1 MLHGD
6 GGAFQRADSIIVLSM
21 RSILSSAPVAH
32 SQMLLV
38 ALPKSAVHKSDNPA
52 EDTMHCLWAVL
63 TWSLSHMF
71 FGKFPERNHLEQEWR
86 PKSSRAKLA
95 GQKLNNGGKAGI
107 VFALSADGEFFQNE
121 YKLQGFAHSQCCW
134 SCGCNKSDIPHNDYR
149 ACAKWRGTIKNHKK
163 TSPTDHL
170 VMTVPGING
179 YSFAYDSLH
188 ILDLGVS
195 SHICANIMFDLVM
208 KEELPGSTQEARLKE
223 LLKRV
228 TNLYEE
234 LGTDS
239 SNQLRRINFS
249 TFCNPKAKHD
259 SFPDLTGVKARIVRY
274 LIPVMLELCQTFVDE
289 TLYKKHRL
297 QCITCLET
305 MYQCMENQHLHPTE
319 KAYKDF
325 KENME
330 KCLLHYSRLAKISI
344 QQHRLQWNTVH
355 KHHLACHMPDQFRYL
370 NCRFVSTYSGETM
383 VGFMASLGHSCLNGT
398 PPHLVPTKVAWRF
411 RLGMHLRLSHNC
423 ELMDSEEEF

>member
-1 MLHGD
+1 MVS
-6 GGAFQRADSIIVLSM
+6 FFRMST
-21 RSILSSAPVAH
+21 SSKDLPTVSAAGLVVA
-32 SQMLLV
+32 
-38 ALPKSAVHKSDNPA
+38 
-52 EDTMHCLWAVL
+52 T
-63 TWSLSHMF
+63 SLI
-71 FGKFPERNHLEQEWR
+71 FP
-86 PKSSRAKLA
+86 
-95 GQKLNNGGKAGI
+95 
-107 VFALSADGEFFQNE
+107 
-121 YKLQGFAHSQCCW
+121 
-134 SCGCNKSDIPHNDYR
+134 
-149 ACAKWRGTIKNHKK
+149 TIKNHNK

-259 SFPDLTGVKARIVRY
+259 SFPDLTGVKARIARY
-274 LIPVMLELCQTFVDE
+274 LIPLMLELCQTFVDE

-319 KAYKDF
+319 RLTRTSRRTWRSACSIIPDWPRF
-325 KENME
+325 PFNNIAFSGTQCTSITWLAT
-330 KCLLHYSRLAKISI
+330 CLTNSGIWIAGLCQHTLGRPWLASWLLLGTAAWMALLPIWFLQRLLGGFDWGCIWGWAT
-344 QQHRLQWNTVH
+344 TVSWWIL
-355 KHHLACHMPDQFRYL
+355 KK
-370 NCRFVSTYSGETM
+370 N
-383 VGFMASLGHSCLNGT
+383 
-398 PPHLVPTKVAWRF
+398 
-411 RLGMHLRLSHNC
+411 
-423 ELMDSEEEF
+423 SEEALQKGTVGLVKGLRRPWKRA

>member
-1 MLHGD
+1 
-6 GGAFQRADSIIVLSM
+6 
-21 RSILSSAPVAH
+21 
-32 SQMLLV
+32 
-38 ALPKSAVHKSDNPA
+38 
-52 EDTMHCLWAVL
+52 
-63 TWSLSHMF
+63 MF
-71 FGKFPERNHLEQEWR
+71 FGKFPERNHLEQEWN

-344 QQHRLQWNTVH
+344 EQHRLQWNTVH

>member
-6 GGAFQRADSIIVLSM
+6 GGAFQRADSIIVLS
-21 RSILSSAPVAH
+21 
-32 SQMLLV
+32 
-38 ALPKSAVHKSDNPA
+38 
-52 EDTMHCLWAVL
+52 
-63 TWSLSHMF
+63 
-71 FGKFPERNHLEQEWR
+71 
-86 PKSSRAKLA
+86 
-95 GQKLNNGGKAGI
+95 
-107 VFALSADGEFFQNE
+107 
-121 YKLQGFAHSQCCW
+121 
-134 SCGCNKSDIPHNDYR
+134 
-149 ACAKWRGTIKNHKK
+149 
-163 TSPTDHL
+163 
-170 VMTVPGING
+170 
-179 YSFAYDSLH
+179 
-188 ILDLGVS
+188 
-195 SHICANIMFDLVM
+195 
-208 KEELPGSTQEARLKE
+208 STQEARLKE

-370 NCRFVSTYSGETM
+370 NCRFVSTYSGWGDHGWLH
-383 VGFMASLGHSCLNGT
+383 GFSWAQLSEWHSSPFGSYKGCLEVSIGDASEAEPQL
-398 PPHLVPTKVAWRF
+398 
-411 RLGMHLRLSHNC
+411 
-423 ELMDSEEEF
+423 